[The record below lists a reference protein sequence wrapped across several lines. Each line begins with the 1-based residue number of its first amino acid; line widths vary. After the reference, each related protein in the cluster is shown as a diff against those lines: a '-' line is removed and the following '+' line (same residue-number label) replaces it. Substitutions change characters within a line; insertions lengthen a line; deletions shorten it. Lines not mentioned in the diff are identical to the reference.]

1 MNDDITLSMYH
12 HVANIGPRW
21 TQRFLDLAEVVA
33 QWSKDPS
40 LKCGAVVVNDKHRVV
55 GLGYN
60 GFPDRIADK
69 PEWLEDRD
77 EKYPMIIHAEVNAI
91 LNATAS
97 VEGCSLFVTSM
108 PCHDC
113 AKFIVQAG
121 IAEVHYHDH
130 QTGPQAEYLTRWA
143 DRVAIAK
150 KVFDRAGVPMIP
162 APIAT
167 PAEIVGETAPILAD
181 AVCAIEPFNT
191 DECDAGRETTTV
203 NYLRELA
210 TTLMNVP
217 VMHGTDQRD
226 VDRLNELASH
236 IEKYV

>member
-1 MNDDITLSMYH
+1 MTTDHI
-12 HVANIGPRW
+12 AKIGPRW

-40 LKCGAVVVNDKHRVV
+40 LKCGAVVVNQKHRVV

-97 VEGCSLFVTSM
+97 VDGCSLFVTSM

-121 IAEVHYHDH
+121 IAEVHYQHH
-130 QTGPQAEYLTRWA
+130 TTGPQAEYLTRWA
-143 DRVAIAK
+143 DRVAIART
-150 KVFDRAGVPMIP
+150 VFDRAGVPMIAAP
-162 APIAT
+162 AAP
-167 PAEIVGETAPILAD
+167 PAG
-181 AVCAIEPFNT
+181 AVPAAEPFNT
-191 DECDAGRETTTV
+191 DEIDAGEYTDTV
-203 NYLRELA
+203 LYIRQLA
-210 TTLMNVP
+210 NRLMFIEV
-217 VMHGTDQRD
+217 GQGFDQGD
-226 VDRLNELASH
+226 SDRLLRIASH
-236 IEKYV
+236 IEKYA